1 MNVLF
6 FICEKKKRSKKLV
19 ILINMKFLLFN
30 FNDVFDRIYV
40 VYGEYV
46 LLVGCVMF
54 LLIIVVGE
62 VLMEGLFVINFDWR
76 IISFYV

>member
-6 FICEKKKRSKKLV
+6 FICEKKKLCKKLV
-19 ILINMKFLLFN
+19 ILIKMKFLLFN
-30 FNDVFDRIYV
+30 FSDVFDRIYV

-46 LLVGCVMF
+46 LLVGCDMF

>member
-1 MNVLF
+1 MFYFLYV
-6 FICEKKKRSKKLV
+6 KKKLCKKLV
-19 ILINMKFLLFN
+19 ILIKMKFLLFN
-30 FNDVFDRIYV
+30 FSDVFDRIYV

>member
-6 FICEKKKRSKKLV
+6 FICEKKRSKKLV

-30 FNDVFDRIYV
+30 FSDVLDRIYV

>member
-30 FNDVFDRIYV
+30 FSDVFDRIYV

>member
-1 MNVLF
+1 M
-6 FICEKKKRSKKLV
+6 KLV

>member
-6 FICEKKKRSKKLV
+6 FICEKKRSKKLV

-30 FNDVFDRIYV
+30 FSDVFDRIYV

>member
-1 MNVLF
+1 MFYFLYV
-6 FICEKKKRSKKLV
+6 KKRRSKKLV

-30 FNDVFDRIYV
+30 FSDVLDRIYV

>member
-1 MNVLF
+1 
-6 FICEKKKRSKKLV
+6 
-19 ILINMKFLLFN
+19 MKFLLFN
-30 FNDVFDRIYV
+30 FSDVLDRIYV
-40 VYGEYV
+40 VYGKCV

>member
-1 MNVLF
+1 
-6 FICEKKKRSKKLV
+6 
-19 ILINMKFLLFN
+19 MKFLLFN

>member
-1 MNVLF
+1 
-6 FICEKKKRSKKLV
+6 
-19 ILINMKFLLFN
+19 MKFLLFN
-30 FNDVFDRIYV
+30 FSDVFDRIYV